1 MTIAKFKELLNQYP
15 EETHIKIFN
24 NMTCE
29 RNNIDI
35 VTIEYVTEDDY
46 SMPEI
51 ILCVD
56 PTKEGNQ

>member
-1 MTIAKFKELLNQYP
+1 MTIARLKELLNQYP
-15 EETHIKIFN
+15 EETCIKIFDN
-24 NMTCE
+24 ITCS

-56 PTKEGNQ
+56 PTKGDD